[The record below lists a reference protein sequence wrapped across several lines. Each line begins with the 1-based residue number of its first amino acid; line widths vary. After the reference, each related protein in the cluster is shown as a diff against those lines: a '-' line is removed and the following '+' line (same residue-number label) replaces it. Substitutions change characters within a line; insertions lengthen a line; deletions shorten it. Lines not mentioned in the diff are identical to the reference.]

1 MYKDAECR
9 YRSANKYIYIV
20 QIYIDLSVDGPGKV
34 WYSLVGCGG
43 GGGGSTSM

>member
-9 YRSANKYIYIV
+9 YRSACIYIV

-34 WYSLVGCGG
+34 WYSLAGCGG